1 MYVNFTQEEFCETAY
16 YVLGYFLTTCTKK
29 MVEKSTIEEVQMI
42 DSQPK
47 MIGLVKGKCL
57 VCNQDYLI
65 HSYSF
70 QNEYNNPGAM
80 LNSTLNILMEMVNIK
95 SKSQAARYLL
105 RCIKEVF
112 MKLKQTVNTK
122 DFFECELVSQTVKK
136 LMENCEKLFSRVEDS
151 AKRTRVYDI
160 VGLCFC
166 EDETDNYLPNLQS
179 IINLIL
185 TKQNPT
191 STSNSKSAEVALVL

>member
-1 MYVNFTQEEFCETAY
+1 MYLQITQEDFCETAY
-16 YVLGYFLTTCTKK
+16 FTLGYFLMTCTKK
-29 MVEKSTIEEVQMI
+29 MVEKATIEEVQMI
-42 DSQPK
+42 DSQPN

-57 VCNQDYLI
+57 VCNQGYLV

-80 LNSTLNILMEMVNIK
+80 LNSTLSILMEMINIK
-95 SKSQAARYLL
+95 SKSHSAKFLL

-112 MKLKQTVNTK
+112 IKLKQSVQAK

-136 LMENCEKLFSRVEDS
+136 LMESCEKLFSRADDS

-160 VGLCFC
+160 VGVCFC
-166 EDETDNYLPNLQS
+166 EDETDNYLSNLQS
-179 IINLIL
+179 IINMIL

-191 STSNSKSAEVALVL
+191 STSNSKSAEVVD